1 MIKMTIPIEP
11 VGQLRPRA
19 TRCGRSIRMYD
30 PPKVAKFKKQLHEY
44 AALEM
49 KRQKLKRFENVALEV
64 DLQIYRQ
71 VQNSISNAE
80 RCRRLSGVHR
90 PTVKFDLDNYIKSI
104 LDGLNGVIWNDDK
117 NIVSIV
123 ADKHYSDKQRIEI
136 KVCEWR

>member
-1 MIKMTIPIEP
+1 MIPIEP

-19 TRCGRSIRMYD
+19 TRCGRGIRMYD

-71 VQNSISNAE
+71 VQNSISNVE
-80 RCRRLSGVHR
+80 RRRRLSGVHR
-90 PTVKFDLDNYIKSI
+90 PTVKFDLDKLY
-104 LDGLNGVIWNDDK
+104 
-117 NIVSIV
+117 
-123 ADKHYSDKQRIEI
+123 
-136 KVCEWR
+136 